1 MRRESESRAASHC
14 AQTRA
19 LYGKWG
25 QRGRWPHYHR
35 LRTGVWFEGTY
46 QPGARAGTG
55 PVRRVGL
62 IRGIFPFPPG
72 GSVTGYLN
80 WCFTWF

>member
-1 MRRESESRAASHC
+1 MRRRESEGIAADDC
-14 AQTRA
+14 AQTRCRA
-19 LYGKWG
+19 PIRASYGKWG

-62 IRGIFPFPPG
+62 IRGSFLLRVAVP
-72 GSVTGYLN
+72 
-80 WCFTWF
+80 